1 MYKKIK
7 IPVGQI
13 LYRRY
18 ENHKIQDNMFFGF
31 DNYYS
36 IKTTCNDYLT
46 QKWEV
51 IKEINSTLIVKE
63 ARFMNTNLFETDICS
78 IYKKFDNSI
87 QNNDYLFL
95 KSYNNPKRNDFII
108 FLKEIGINS
117 WVTNVE
123 NGSPSMELFLFES
136 QNNQFVKYIEDDTT
150 KKKINNFPSLEK
162 ANQISN

>member
-1 MYKKIK
+1 MAK
-7 IPVGQI
+7 GQP
-13 LYRRY
+13 
-18 ENHKIQDNMFFGF
+18 NQPAPK
-31 DNYYS
+31 
-36 IKTTCNDYLT
+36 
-46 QKWEV
+46 
-51 IKEINSTLIVKE
+51 
-63 ARFMNTNLFETDICS
+63 TDIFS
-78 IYKKFDNSI
+78 TEFKAMTNFWFDNSI